1 MTLMED
7 EENNVKIIMKKRLNM
22 INYIYII
29 NK

>member
-7 EENNVKIIMKKRLNM
+7 EENNVKIIMKKRLNI